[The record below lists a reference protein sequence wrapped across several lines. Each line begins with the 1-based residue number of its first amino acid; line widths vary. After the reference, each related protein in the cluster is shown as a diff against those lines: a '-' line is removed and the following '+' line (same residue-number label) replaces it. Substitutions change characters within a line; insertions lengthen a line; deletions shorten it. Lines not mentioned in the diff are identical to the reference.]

1 MASSAGCATMSHIFL
16 SYNHNDH
23 VFALKTMK
31 PRLEDAEF
39 EVSTDDDIKAG
50 TAWREEIDN
59 KIRSAMALVVIM
71 SPDARDS
78 AYVTYEWACAWG
90 AHIPVIPILHRPTSM
105 HPQLELLQYLDFTL
119 REPPWDRLLERLREI
134 RKTAS
139 VIRSASVGTVSQ
151 EIDYVD
157 LIARLESRDEVEQF
171 YAIEEFA
178 AIGEPALKLLHH
190 LLQSSS
196 WGRRRMVLKVLRE
209 IKSSASVHALKR
221 LVDTEKVGG
230 ELWSEAL
237 EILQDIGTPYAITI
251 VDNAYKQREDT
262 SQVDDLPF

>member
-1 MASSAGCATMSHIFL
+1 MSHIFL

-31 PRLEDAEF
+31 PQLEDAEF
-39 EVSTDDDIKAG
+39 EVWTDDDIKAG

-59 KIRSAMALVVIM
+59 KIRSAIALVVIM
-71 SPDARDS
+71 SSDARDS
-78 AYVTYEWACAWG
+78 EYVTYEWACAWG

-105 HPQLELLQYLDFTL
+105 HPRLESLQYLDFTL
-119 REPPWDRLLERLREI
+119 REPPWDRLLERLQEI

-139 VIRSASVGTVSQ
+139 VIRSASIGTVSQ
-151 EIDYVD
+151 EINYFD
-157 LIARLESRDEVEQF
+157 LIERLESEDEVVQF

-178 AIGEPALKLLHH
+178 AIGEPVLKLLHY

-196 WGRRRMVLKVLRE
+196 WRRRRMVLNVLRE
-209 IKSSASVHALKR
+209 IKSSASIHALNR
-221 LVDTEKVGG
+221 LVNTEEVGG

-237 EILQDIGTPYAITI
+237 EILKDIGTPDAITI
-251 VDNAYKQREDT
+251 VAIAYKQQENA
-262 SQVDDLPF
+262 SQLDDLPF